1 MSISLTQRQ
10 RAVERAVDRKL
21 DQTTTANHRHR
32 QLTDADLATAAAQVR
47 TGHFRFR
54 FAEEWLVAE
63 LVVGQRVL
71 LAYRAT
77 QLKGA
82 HRPDVVNSYAKLSCT

>member
-1 MSISLTQRQ
+1 MTSKLSLALTQRQ
-10 RAVERAVDRKL
+10 RAVERAVGRKL
-21 DQTTTANHRHR
+21 DQTTAANHRHR
-32 QLTDADLATAAAQVR
+32 QLTDADLATAAVQVR

-54 FAEEWLVAE
+54 FAEERLVAE

-77 QLKGA
+77 QLKRARAG
-82 HRPDVVNSYAKLSCT
+82 RS